1 MEIDGSKNTQRVKLQ
16 LSWSLISGVSK
27 LKMLESCVHRYL
39 SGHVVSPFREI
50 ERADWPVAMMLPVQ
64 QFVGANSTTVWK
76 DSMRKA
82 GY

>member
-16 LSWSLISGVSK
+16 LSWSLISGASK
-27 LKMLESCVHRYL
+27 LKLLESCVHRYL
-39 SGHVVSPFREI
+39 NGHVVSQFREI
-50 ERADWPVAMMLPVQ
+50 ERADWPVAMMVPVQ
-64 QFVGANSTTVWK
+64 QFVGANNTTVWK